1 MVFQSTKTTTTT
13 TNKII
18 YRIIMKSANHY
29 FSFFFVRKI
38 RLMYPFVS
46 IRSSLMLETT
56 PFEEN
61 VRPFAPTFPRNSPP
75 RLALTMNLHFTC
87 RRRSSS
93 LSFTSSFLKHV
104 ALSEIIKFGTPL
116 RPMNRFKLL
125 INAEADKSGTMSK

>member
-93 LSFTSSFLKHV
+93 LSFTSSSYASPFAHRR
-104 ALSEIIKFGTPL
+104 TPVGQEPT
-116 RPMNRFKLL
+116 RGNQPRYW
-125 INAEADKSGTMSK
+125 